1 MKEPLNAE
9 CRLEFGTIL
18 KIGLH
23 CRFFTASFTDITFT
37 KDDLADLVRSLV
49 VSNLRSET
57 KGSQFEFQC

>member
-37 KDDLADLVRSLV
+37 K
-49 VSNLRSET
+49 
-57 KGSQFEFQC
+57 EFSRFGAQLSG